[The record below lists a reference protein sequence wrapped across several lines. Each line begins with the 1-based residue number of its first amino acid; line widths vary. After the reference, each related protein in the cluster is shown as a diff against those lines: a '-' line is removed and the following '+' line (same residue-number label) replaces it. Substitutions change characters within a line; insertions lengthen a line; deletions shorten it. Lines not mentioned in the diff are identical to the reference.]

1 MGIQLIFDEFLTI
14 GDDCTKGEPICDE
27 KVQRNILDQW
37 HNDILVQTIIN
48 AVNNGKIKEAIIG
61 LQHIKPEFY
70 EESLKTIREAT
81 MGGEDNEQENE
92 GE

>member
-1 MGIQLIFDEFLTI
+1 MAIQLIFDEFLTI
-14 GDDCTKGEPICDE
+14 DDDYTKGEPIWDE
-27 KVQRNILDQW
+27 KAHENTLKRW
-37 HNDILVQTIIN
+37 YNDIIVKTIIN

-61 LQHIKPEFY
+61 LQHIEADFY

-81 MGGEDNEQENE
+81 MKGKGNEQEDK